1 MERSAARNTSK
12 RSTARDWK
20 QRFRMLTS
28 IDDLR
33 SLRFW
38 KAVAA
43 ECLGSLLLVLVGCG
57 SCVDWD
63 TENKV
68 VRVSLCFGLAY
79 ATIIWTFYHV
89 SGGHINPSIT
99 FAHFVTRRVSLAR
112 AGLYIVA
119 QLIGALIGAGILK
132 GLTPSSRGGAAT
144 KLHQEMN
151 SGQGF
156 GVELFITFFLVLT
169 YFATYDKKRKDLSG
183 SFPLTI
189 GLAIAACH
197 LFAYG
202 YTGASL
208 NTARSFGAAAMD
220 GEWQDHWVYWLGP
233 FIGATLGGLVYDNAF
248 AVNASL
254 EKARAFLLASEYEH
268 DSYPAKKTK
277 IKVIQEEVEEVN
289 SPADKPALEST

>member
-1 MERSAARNTSK
+1 
-12 RSTARDWK
+12 
-20 QRFRMLTS
+20 MLTS

-68 VRVSLCFGLAY
+68 VRVSMCFGLAY

-89 SGGHINPSIT
+89 SGGHINPSVT

-169 YFATYDKKRKDLSG
+169 YFATYDKKRKDISG

-197 LFAYG
+197 LFAVSIL
-202 YTGASL
+202 T
-208 NTARSFGAAAMD
+208 
-220 GEWQDHWVYWLGP
+220 H
-233 FIGATLGGLVYDNAF
+233 
-248 AVNASL
+248 
-254 EKARAFLLASEYEH
+254 
-268 DSYPAKKTK
+268 
-277 IKVIQEEVEEVN
+277 
-289 SPADKPALEST
+289 